1 VAGFFKKQSI
11 SSSGFG
17 GKNGSCIGMEKRV
30 LVLNL
35 DHSPVA
41 VVTVQKA
48 LVLTLLEKANVL
60 STYELLEIRTVS
72 RSFAY
77 PAVIRLN
84 QYKNI
89 PYRGVLLNRAN
100 LFRRDRGECQYCG
113 SQRHLTIDHVIP
125 KSKGGKTNW
134 TNLVTACNRCN
145 VNKGDKTPDQAGLTL
160 KTAPFKPTLAYFLAD
175 YAERQASEWIPFLNV
190 NVPQ

>member
-1 VAGFFKKQSI
+1 
-11 SSSGFG
+11 
-17 GKNGSCIGMEKRV
+17 MEKRV

-41 VVTVQKA
+41 VVPVQKA
-48 LVLTLLEKANVL
+48 IVLLLLEKANIL

-72 RSFAY
+72 RSFEY
-77 PAVIRLN
+77 PAVIRLTH
-84 QYKNI
+84 YKSI

-100 LFRRDRGECQYCG
+100 LFKRDNGECQYCG
-113 SQRHLTIDHVIP
+113 SKRHLTIDHIVP

-145 VNKGDKTPDQAGLTL
+145 VNKGDKTPEQAGMVLRSQ
-160 KTAPFKPTLAYFLAD
+160 PFKPSLSYFLAE
-175 YAERQASEWIPFLNV
+175 YAERQAEEWLPYISNRV
-190 NVPQ
+190 MNS

>member
-1 VAGFFKKQSI
+1 
-11 SSSGFG
+11 
-17 GKNGSCIGMEKRV
+17 MDKRV

-41 VVTVQKA
+41 VVSVQKA
-48 LVLTLLEKANVL
+48 IVLTLLEKATIL
-60 STYELLEIRTVS
+60 SVYELLQIRTIS
-72 RSFAY
+72 RNFEY

-100 LFRRDRGECQYCG
+100 LFRRDNGECQYCG
-113 SQRHLTIDHVIP
+113 SNRHLTIDHVLP
-125 KSKGGKTNW
+125 RSKGGKTSW

-145 VNKGDKTPDQAGLTL
+145 VNKGDKTPEEAGMPL
-160 KTAPFKPTLAYFLAD
+160 KIAPFKPTLSYFLAD
-175 YAERQASEWIPFLNV
+175 YAERHAEEWLPFLNAKV
-190 NVPQ
+190 IQS